1 MTISAVILA
10 AGMGT
15 RMKTSKPKVLHEIH
29 GKSMIDYVLSLCDK
43 TIDGEKIVVA
53 GFGIDDVKE
62 HVGKRAS
69 IAYQEKQLGTGH
81 AASCGV
87 EKLADND
94 YVIILCADTPLLK
107 TETVEKMKESLKSSD
122 AVVLISE
129 TKNPFNY
136 GRIILD
142 EGNNFKEIIEEKDL
156 NEPQKSIELIN
167 SGVYMLGVKDLK
179 NYISKLTTNNAQ
191 GEYYLTDVFSNMV
204 KDGKS
209 VSVVKAEFEEII
221 GVNDRKQLEDV
232 RRIMQKRINE
242 ELMKNGVTIIDPS
255 SVYIDDE
262 TTIGKDSIIYPGCF
276 IYGSTIGEN
285 CIIGPNSYITKSTIE
300 NSVKIEYSY
309 IEESIVNEH
318 AKIGPYSH
326 LRPNAK
332 IGKNVKIGNFVEIKN
347 ASIGEGSKASHLA
360 YVGDAEV
367 GSKVNIGC
375 GVIFV
380 NYDGAKKYRSIIKDG
395 AFIGSNSNVVA
406 PVVIEEKGYVASGST
421 VTEDVPAG
429 ALCIA
434 RQRQVIKEGWVE
446 KKKIFEK

>member
-406 PVVIEEKGYVASGST
+406 PVVIEKKGYVASGST